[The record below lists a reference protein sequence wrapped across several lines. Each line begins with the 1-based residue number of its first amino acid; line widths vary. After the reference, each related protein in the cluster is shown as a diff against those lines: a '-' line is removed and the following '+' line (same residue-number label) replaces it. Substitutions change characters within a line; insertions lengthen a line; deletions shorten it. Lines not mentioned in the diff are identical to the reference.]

1 MSTTPSTGRNDA
13 QGRGSDESSFSAHL
27 PLSRHEVDRDYL
39 TRDRPDVFVELLADP
54 ATRILPVWK
63 GRALLAPGAS
73 APETDGFGATGSADG
88 AKSSL
93 ALLAPSEVPGD
104 ALLIYLGRSL
114 ADDAPEPI
122 GTPLVAA
129 VLSDEQASAVADAE
143 QWGNLRMFA
152 TDLSARDAGLA
163 TEAIAIANWHA
174 SHRFSPRTG
183 RPLVSSKGGWVLVD
197 SEDGHEIFPRTD
209 PAIIVGVTDADDRL
223 LLGSNALWEKNRFSL
238 LAGFVEPGESLEQA
252 VEREIFEESGVRVTN
267 ATYLGSQPWP
277 FPASLMLGFRAT
289 VDVANPGSLE
299 PDGAEIIDLRWFTRD
314 ELASAGDSV
323 ILPGRSSIARA
334 IIEDWYGGEIDD

>member
-1 MSTTPSTGRNDA
+1 MATRPSERD
-13 QGRGSDESSFSAHL
+13 SPSSFAAKL
-27 PLSRHEVDRDYL
+27 PLSRHQVDRDYL
-39 TRDRPDVFVELLADP
+39 TRERTDLFPELLAEP

-63 GRALLAPGAS
+63 GRVLFSGEAA
-73 APETDGFGATGSADG
+73 
-88 AKSSL
+88 L
-93 ALLAPSEVPGD
+93 ALLPAA
-104 ALLIYLGRSL
+104 ALPAHADLVYLGRAI
-114 ADDAPEPI
+114 ADEADAPA
-122 GTPLVAA
+122 GTAFLAA
-129 VLSDEQASAVADAE
+129 LLSDEEAESVATE
-143 QWGNLRMFA
+143 EEWGNLRMFA
-152 TDLSARDAGLA
+152 TGLSDRDAGLA

-183 RPLVSSKGGWVLVD
+183 RPLVPVKGGWVRVD
-197 SEDGHEIFPRTD
+197 SDDGHEIFPRTD

-267 ATYLGSQPWP
+267 PIYLGSQPWP

-289 VDVANPGSLE
+289 VDPVDPGTLQ

-314 ELASAGDSV
+314 ELISAGDSV

-334 IIEDWYGGEIDD
+334 IIEDWFGSEIDD